1 MPGKPQEKHAI
12 DEPFSMSDLGRV
24 TLKKA
29 WGHFCT
35 ITHHKLLVMRYCFRV
50 GLYRQGL
57 AHDLS
62 KYSPCEFMVGV
73 RYYQGFRSP
82 NSAERAVKGYSEAWM
97 HHKGRNRHHFEY
109 WTDLSPVTRTYEPV
123 DMPVRYLCEMVAD
136 RIAACKTY
144 QGAAYT
150 DASALQYLDRAQESR
165 LVHPNTMKRLR
176 FLLTMLAEQGE
187 PATFRFMRQTVL
199 KGKPFAE

>member
-1 MPGKPQEKHAI
+1 M
-12 DEPFSMSDLGRV
+12 
-24 TLKKA
+24 LKKLF
-29 WGHFCT
+29 GHLRT
-35 ITHHKLLVMRYCFRV
+35 ITKHRHMVMSLCRKA
-50 GLYRQGL
+50 GIGWQGL
-57 AHDLS
+57 RHDLS
-62 KYSPCEFMVGV
+62 KYSYTELKTGAKFYTGD
-73 RYYQGFRSP
+73 RSP
-82 NSAERAVKGYSEAWM
+82 NSAERAQKGFSEAWM